1 MKLLKWLASLDRR
14 VIYALVL
21 VVVIAPLIW
30 KSSPPIEI
38 SPEVQMAYNSLDKV
52 PANGIVMFSID
63 YDGASEA
70 ELQPMMLA
78 MLRHCFSRNV
88 RVIMTAQWPLGMPL
102 GQMALDSAAVEYH
115 KEYGKDYINIGYR
128 PGGNALMV
136 GLGKSGF
143 RQYFLRDFRGTMI
156 DSFPFMRTVHNYGQI
171 DRLVGLEAGAS
182 GDAWVQYAGAQF
194 GLRIILGVTGVMAT
208 SMYPYLDAKQIDGL
222 VGGLRGAAEYET
234 LIHHPHRGV
243 WGMNSQSYVH
253 LLIIVLVILGN
264 ITFYFERRAKNKR
277 PGIRGQGSG
286 GQGSTEPV
294 PQNPRTQ
301 EPKQPV

>member
-14 VIYALVL
+14 VIYVLVL
-21 VVVIAPLIW
+21 IVTIIPLIW

-52 PANGIVMFSID
+52 PAGGIVMFSID

-70 ELQPMMLA
+70 ELQPMLMA
-78 MLRHCFSRNV
+78 MLRHCFARNV

-102 GQMALDSAAVEYH
+102 GQMALDSAAAEFDKV
-115 KEYGKDYINIGYR
+115 YGADYINVGYR

-143 RQYFLRDFRGTMI
+143 RQYFLRDFRGMPI
-156 DSFPFMRTVHNYGQI
+156 DSAPFMRTVHNYGQI

-182 GDAWVQYAGAQF
+182 GDLWVQYAGAQF
-194 GLRIILGVTGVMAT
+194 GLRIILGVAGVMAT
-208 SMYPYLDAKQIDGL
+208 SMYPYLDAKQIEGL

-234 LIHHPHRGV
+234 LISHPHRGI

-253 LLIIVLVILGN
+253 VLIVVLVILGN
-264 ITFYFERRAKNKR
+264 LTFYFERRAKKKG
-277 PGIRGQGSG
+277 PGGRGQGIGVG
-286 GQGSTEPV
+286 GQAPGGPQT
-294 PQNPRTQ
+294 QNPA
-301 EPKQPV
+301 